1 MVVFMCLSSLTMD
14 NDNFYRT
21 GFLFSV
27 FSITDFNP
35 EYLWNY
41 LLTIDKLQVQLQ
53 DQLQELSYR

>member
-1 MVVFMCLSSLTMD
+1 MD